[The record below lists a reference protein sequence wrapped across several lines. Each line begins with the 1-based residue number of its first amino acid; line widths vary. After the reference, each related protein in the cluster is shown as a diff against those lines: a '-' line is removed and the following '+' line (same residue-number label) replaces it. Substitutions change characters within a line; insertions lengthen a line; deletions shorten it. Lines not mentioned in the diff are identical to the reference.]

1 MAVRS
6 ARGSLVVRCS
16 GTEIGFPYVGPVEGY
31 PCITGAG
38 RLPEREHLAAW
49 RASRAARVEAPG
61 CDVLC
66 ALWRRGSAPPSPT
79 FRARGSGVRGDPG
92 NRPSGTLSPLCGVLP
107 ACTRSECIP

>member
-1 MAVRS
+1 MRPAWRLVRP
-6 ARGSLVVRCS
+6 ATLVVRCS

-61 CDVLC
+61 CGVLC

-79 FRARGSGVRGDPG
+79 FRAPWKWCPRRPGEPAERYAEPPMRGSPRVH
-92 NRPSGTLSPLCGVLP
+92 PL
-107 ACTRSECIP
+107 